1 MNSVLSAKVFIQ
13 SIKIMSSKTW
23 MTEWKPEKSDLFLPC
38 KQASFVWL
46 GKSLNPG
53 DGSGY
58 KKRNNLVPPVI

>member
-1 MNSVLSAKVFIQ
+1 
-13 SIKIMSSKTW
+13 MSSKTW